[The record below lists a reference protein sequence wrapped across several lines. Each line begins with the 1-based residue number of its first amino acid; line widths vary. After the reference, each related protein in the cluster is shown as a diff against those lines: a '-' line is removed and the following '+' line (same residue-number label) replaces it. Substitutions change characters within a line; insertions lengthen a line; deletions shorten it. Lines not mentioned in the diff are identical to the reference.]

1 MSHTDRDLFG
11 FAAAMTRLNRL
22 QGSKITSSGLCIG
35 EGPHYTACL
44 VSITCVTGLPTHNE
58 TVCHVLALETG
69 GRGHPGSNKYNTP
82 HLLMLILTSRDFKT
96 AYIYI
101 FPMADMACLHS

>member
-58 TVCHVLALETG
+58 TVCHVLALEEG
-69 GRGHPGSNKYNTP
+69 EHPGSRGNGSNKYNTP

-101 FPMADMACLHS
+101 PYG